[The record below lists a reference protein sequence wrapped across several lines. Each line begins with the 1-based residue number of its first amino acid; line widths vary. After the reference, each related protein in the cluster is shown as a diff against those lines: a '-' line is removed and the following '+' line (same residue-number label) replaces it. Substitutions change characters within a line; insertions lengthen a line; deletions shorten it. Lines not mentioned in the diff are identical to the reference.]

1 VEGPGPEI
9 GTNGTR
15 AMRIA
20 RARPVGTADEGIPD
34 WSGMASILDHVH
46 PTMADANYIASTLAD
61 LVRTRSI
68 NPAFADGEPSDEREI
83 AIRLGT
89 MMRALGMEA
98 TEYEPEP
105 GRVSVVGRLPGSGG
119 GRSLLLYGHVDTVG
133 VAAMPEPFSATIRD
147 GKLYGRGAYDMKGG
161 VTACLA
167 TVKALRD
174 AGARLRGDVLVAC
187 VADEEVASIGMADVL
202 KHVRADAAVVT
213 EATELRVCLAHRG
226 FSWIE
231 VETLGVAAHGSRF
244 DLGIDANMRMGRFLA
259 RLDKLEQDLRARNP
273 HALVGPPSLHA
284 AVLHGGTGTSTY
296 ADRCRLE
303 IERRTIPGETEEQV
317 LSEIRAI
324 TDALAADDATFRAN
338 VRAMLTRGSF
348 EVARNAPI
356 VNAILGAATNV
367 LGAQPEVIGEPY
379 WMDAALL
386 SDAGIDTVVIGP
398 SGAGAHALE
407 EWVDLASVGQLTD
420 ILTAAATEFCR

>member
-1 VEGPGPEI
+1 MEI
-9 GTNGTR
+9 
-15 AMRIA
+15 
-20 RARPVGTADEGIPD
+20 
-34 WSGMASILDHVH
+34 
-46 PTMADANYIASTLAD
+46 
-61 LVRTRSI
+61 
-68 NPAFADGEPSDEREI
+68 
-83 AIRLGT
+83 
-89 MMRALGMEA
+89 

-105 GRVSVVGRLPGSGG
+105 GRVSVVGRLRGTGG
-119 GRSLLLYGHVDTVG
+119 GRSLLLYGHIDTVG

-174 AGARLRGDVLVAC
+174 ARASLRGDVLVAC
-187 VADEEVASIGMADVL
+187 VADEEVASIGMAEVL

-231 VETLGVAAHGSRF
+231 VETLGFAAHGSRF

-259 RLDKLEQDLRARNP
+259 RLDKLEQDLRSRAP

-303 IERRTIPGETEEQV
+303 IERRTVPGETEAQV
-317 LSEIRAI
+317 LSEIRTL
-324 TDALAADDATFRAN
+324 TDALAAEDSTFRAS

-348 EVARNAPI
+348 EVDRNAPI
-356 VNAILGAATNV
+356 VNAILGAATKV
-367 LGAQPEVIGEPY
+367 LGAKPDVIGEPY

-386 SDAGIDTVVIGP
+386 SDVGIDTVVIGP
-398 SGAGAHALE
+398 TGAGAHALE
-407 EWVDLASVGQLTD
+407 EWVELESVAKLTD
-420 ILTAAATEFCR
+420 ILTTAAMQFCA

>member
-1 VEGPGPEI
+1 
-9 GTNGTR
+9 
-15 AMRIA
+15 MRNP
-20 RARPVGTADEGIPD
+20 RPADNVVAHEDPLTTSD
-34 WSGMASILDHVH
+34 YRHSTL
-46 PTMADANYIASTLAD
+46 MADSEYIATTLSH
-61 LVRTRSI
+61 LVRTKSI
-68 NPAFADGEPSDEREI
+68 NPAFADGGPSDEREI
-83 AIRLGT
+83 ATLVGT
-89 MMRALGMEA
+89 MMRALGMDV

-105 GRVSVVGRLPGSGG
+105 GRVSVVGRLRGTGG
-119 GRSLLLYGHVDTVG
+119 GRSLLLYGHIDTVG
-133 VAAMPEPFSATIRD
+133 VTAMPEPFSATVRD

-174 AGARLRGDVLVAC
+174 AGVSLRGDVLIAC
-187 VADEEVASIGMADVL
+187 VADEEVASIGMAEVL

-231 VETLGVAAHGSRF
+231 VETLGFAAHGSRF

-259 RLDKLEQDLRARNP
+259 RLDQLEQDLRARAP

-303 IERRTIPGETEEQV
+303 IERRTVPGETEAQV
-317 LSEIRAI
+317 LSEIRSI
-324 TDALAADDATFRAN
+324 TDALAREDSTFRST

-348 EVARNAPI
+348 EVDRNAPI
-356 VNAILGAATNV
+356 VGAILGAATNV
-367 LGAQPEVIGEPY
+367 LGAKPEVIGEPY

-386 SDAGIDTVVIGP
+386 SDVGIDTVVIGP
-398 SGAGAHALE
+398 AGAGAHALE
-407 EWVDLASVGQLTD
+407 EWVDLDSISKLTD
-420 ILTAAATEFCR
+420 ILTAATTTFCA

>member
-1 VEGPGPEI
+1 
-9 GTNGTR
+9 
-15 AMRIA
+15 MQ
-20 RARPVGTADEGIPD
+20 AD
-34 WSGMASILDHVH
+34 SKYVL
-46 PTMADANYIASTLAD
+46 STLSD
-61 LVRTRSI
+61 LVRTKSI

-83 AIRLGT
+83 ATRVGT
-89 MMRALGMEA
+89 MMRALGMET

-105 GRVSVVGRLPGSGG
+105 GRVSVVGRLRGSGG
-119 GRSLLLYGHVDTVG
+119 GRSLLLYGHIDTVG
-133 VAAMPEPFSATIRD
+133 VTAMPEPFSATVRD

-174 AGARLRGDVLVAC
+174 AGVSLRGDILIAC
-187 VADEEVASIGMADVL
+187 VADEEVASIGMAEVL
-202 KHVRADAAVVT
+202 RHVRADAAVVT

-244 DLGIDANMRMGRFLA
+244 DLGVDANMRMGRFLA
-259 RLDKLEQDLRARNP
+259 RLDKLEQELRARSP

-284 AVLHGGTGTSTY
+284 AVLRGGTGTSTY
-296 ADRCRLE
+296 ADHCRLE
-303 IERRTIPGETEEQV
+303 IERRTIPGETEAQV

-324 TDALAADDATFRAN
+324 TDALAGEDSTFKAT
-338 VRAMLTRGSF
+338 VRPMLTRGSF
-348 EVARNAPI
+348 EVDRQAPI
-356 VNAILGAATNV
+356 VTAVLGAATNV
-367 LGAQPEVIGEPY
+367 LGARPEVIGEPY

-386 SDAGIDTVVIGP
+386 SDVGIDTVVIGP

-407 EWVDLASVGQLTD
+407 EWVELESVEQLTE
-420 ILTAAATEFCR
+420 ILAAAAQEFCR

>member
-1 VEGPGPEI
+1 
-9 GTNGTR
+9 
-15 AMRIA
+15 
-20 RARPVGTADEGIPD
+20 
-34 WSGMASILDHVH
+34 
-46 PTMADANYIASTLAD
+46 MADTQYITSTLTS
-61 LVRTRSI
+61 LVQTRSI
-68 NPAFADGEPSDEREI
+68 NPNFAEGEPSNEREI
-83 AIRLGT
+83 ATRIGG
-89 MMRALGMEA
+89 MMHALGMET
-98 TEYEPEP
+98 TEFEPEP

-119 GRSLLLYGHVDTVG
+119 GRSLLLYGHIDTVG
-133 VAAMPEPFSATIRD
+133 VAAMPDPFSATVRD

-174 AGARLRGDVLVAC
+174 AGVPLRGDVLIAC
-187 VADEEVASIGMADVL
+187 VADEEVASIGMAEVL

-226 FSWIE
+226 FSWVE

-259 RLDKLEQDLRARNP
+259 RLDKLEQELRSREP

-303 IERRTIPGETEEQV
+303 IERRTIPGETEAQV
-317 LSEIRAI
+317 LAEVRAI
-324 TDALAADDATFRAN
+324 TDSLAAEDATFRAS

-356 VNAILGAATNV
+356 VNAVLGAATSV
-367 LGAQPEVIGEPY
+367 LGTQPEIIGEPY

-407 EWVDLASVGQLTD
+407 EWVDLGSVEKLTD
-420 ILTAAATEFCR
+420 ILTAAAREFCR

>member
-1 VEGPGPEI
+1 
-9 GTNGTR
+9 
-15 AMRIA
+15 
-20 RARPVGTADEGIPD
+20 
-34 WSGMASILDHVH
+34 
-46 PTMADANYIASTLAD
+46 MADTEYITSTLTD
-61 LVRTRSI
+61 LVRTKSI
-68 NPAFADGEPSDEREI
+68 NPAFADGSPSDEREI
-83 AIRLGT
+83 ATRAGA
-89 MMRALGMEA
+89 MMKALGMET

-105 GRVSVVGRLPGSGG
+105 GRVSVVGRLRGSGG
-119 GRSLLLYGHVDTVG
+119 GRSLMLYGHIDTVG
-133 VAAMPEPFSATIRD
+133 VTAMPEPFSATVRD

-174 AGARLRGDVLVAC
+174 SGATLRGDVFIAC
-187 VADEEVASIGMADVL
+187 VADEEVASIGMAEVL
-202 KHVRADAAVVT
+202 RHVRADAAIVT

-259 RLDKLEQDLRARNP
+259 RLDELEQELRARTP
-273 HALVGPPSLHA
+273 HELVGPPSLHA

-303 IERRTIPGETEEQV
+303 IERRTIPGETEAQV

-324 TDALAADDATFRAN
+324 TDALAAHDSTFRAT

-367 LGAQPEVIGEPY
+367 LGAKPQVIGEPY

-407 EWVDLASVGQLTD
+407 EWVDLDSIAKLTD
-420 ILTAAATEFCR
+420 ILTAAAQEFCR

>member
-1 VEGPGPEI
+1 
-9 GTNGTR
+9 
-15 AMRIA
+15 M
-20 RARPVGTADEGIPD
+20 TAD
-34 WSGMASILDHVH
+34 S
-46 PTMADANYIASTLAD
+46 NYVTSTLTD
-61 LVRTRSI
+61 LVRTMSI
-68 NPAFADGEPSDEREI
+68 NPAFADGERSDEREI
-83 AIRLGT
+83 ATRIAG
-89 MMRALGMEA
+89 MMRALGMET

-105 GRVSVVGRLPGSGG
+105 GRVSVVGRLRGTGG
-119 GRSLLLYGHVDTVG
+119 GHSLLLYGHIDTVG
-133 VAAMPEPFSATIRD
+133 VTAMPEPFSATVRD

-167 TVKALRD
+167 AVKALRD
-174 AGARLRGDVLVAC
+174 AGASLRGDVLIAC
-187 VADEEVASIGMADVL
+187 VADEEVASIGMAEVL

-259 RLDKLEQDLRARNP
+259 RLDTLEQELRARP
-273 HALVGPPSLHA
+273 RHALVGPPSLHA

-303 IERRTIPGETEEQV
+303 IERRTVPGETERQV
-317 LSEIRAI
+317 LSEIESI
-324 TDALAADDATFRAN
+324 TDALAAADPTFKAT
-338 VRAMLTRGSF
+338 VRPMLTRGSF
-348 EVARNAPI
+348 EVDRNAPI
-356 VNAILGAATNV
+356 VDAILGAATSV
-367 LGAQPEVIGEPY
+367 LGATPDVIGEPY

-386 SDAGIDTVVIGP
+386 SDVGIDTVVIGP

-407 EWVDLASVGQLTD
+407 EWVELKSVVQLTE
-420 ILTAAATEFCR
+420 ILAAAAQEFCR

>member
-1 VEGPGPEI
+1 
-9 GTNGTR
+9 
-15 AMRIA
+15 
-20 RARPVGTADEGIPD
+20 
-34 WSGMASILDHVH
+34 
-46 PTMADANYIASTLAD
+46 MADTHYITSSLTS
-61 LVRTRSI
+61 LVQTRSI

-83 AIRLGT
+83 ATRVGA
-89 MMRALGMEA
+89 MMRALGMEL
-98 TEYEPEP
+98 TEFEPEP
-105 GRVSVVGRLPGSGG
+105 GRVSVVGRLRGSGG
-119 GRSLLLYGHVDTVG
+119 GRSLLLYGHIDTVG
-133 VAAMPEPFSATIRD
+133 VTAMPDPFSASVRD

-174 AGARLRGDVLVAC
+174 AGVTLRGDVLIAC
-187 VADEEVASIGMADVL
+187 VADEEVASIGMAEVL

-259 RLDKLEQDLRARNP
+259 RLDKLEQELRSRAP
-273 HALVGPPSLHA
+273 HTLVGPPSLHA
-284 AVLHGGTGTSTY
+284 AVLRGGTGTSTY

-303 IERRTIPGETEEQV
+303 IERRTVPGETEAGV

-324 TDALAADDATFRAN
+324 TDALAAEDPTFRAS

-356 VNAILGAATNV
+356 VTAVLGAATSV
-367 LGAQPEVIGEPY
+367 LGAPPEIIGEPY

-386 SDAGIDTVVIGP
+386 SDVGIDTVVIGP

-407 EWVDLASVGQLTD
+407 EWVDLRSVETLTD
-420 ILTAAATEFCR
+420 ILAAATREFCR